1 MEKEQNE
8 IKTISKKIN
17 QLDNFL
23 PFTFVGVVLGFITT
37 LIFQNTDNIVFRIIG
52 IVLLIIP
59 SLSNIIINLIIK
71 KLKLELKKKLKNKH
85 INQWV

>member
-85 INQWV
+85 INQ